1 MLKWSFTFILP
12 LCTPFLFNGCSFP
25 FVCPL
30 PPNSSPSLN
39 IRKSDVLT
47 IFDGGD
53 LTARILGQYLGPH
66 PRFSLYSSGP
76 VVTLQFQSDPGDPLF
91 GLSQGFLVRYK
102 GRKKNSAS
110 EGRTWEGPG

>member
-1 MLKWSFTFILP
+1 MSEQETGAYPAPSLSSFLTIASIYV
-12 LCTPFLFNGCSFP
+12 SFP
-25 FVCPL
+25 
-30 PPNSSPSLN
+30 PSLN

-76 VVTLQFQSDPGDPLF
+76 AVTLQFQSDPGDPLF

-102 GRKKNSAS
+102 GMRKKT
-110 EGRTWEGPG
+110 RTLAGKWERT